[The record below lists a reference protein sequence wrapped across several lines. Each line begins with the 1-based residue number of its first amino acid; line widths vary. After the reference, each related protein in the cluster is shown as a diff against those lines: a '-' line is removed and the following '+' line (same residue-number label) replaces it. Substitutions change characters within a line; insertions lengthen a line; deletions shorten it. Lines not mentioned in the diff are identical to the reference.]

1 VDGELGGALDVGPG
15 DGGHGAKFHAR
26 IPLAE
31 AAATQ
36 VVEPS

>member
-1 VDGELGGALDVGPG
+1 LDVGPG
-15 DGGHGAKFHAR
+15 DDGVGTKFHAR
-26 IPLAE
+26 IPLAT